1 MAQITIYLDAE
12 LDAKL
17 RTAAKQAQLSTSRWI
32 AKLVEEKLANE
43 WPISVRE
50 MAGSWEDFPESDQL
64 RVGLEFEQREP
75 F

>member
-43 WPISVRE
+43 WPILEAADLSHQTNNLPEVCGRLFPQE
-50 MAGSWEDFPESDQL
+50 RLCEGS
-64 RVGLEFEQREP
+64 
-75 F
+75 

>member
-64 RVGLEFEQREP
+64 RARLEFEQREP